1 MTTTA
6 HFWFDPTCPFTWAT
20 SRWLHETAPAQ
31 GAQVEWRLMS
41 LAVLNDGR
49 EVPEQHRA
57 GMALSWR
64 PLRLLAATSQVSG
77 SEAVG
82 ALFAAI
88 GTRIHEQRRTVDDAL
103 LAESLQEAGLPAD
116 LLAAADDASFD
127 DAVRSSHTE
136 AQERVGTES
145 GSPVLA
151 IGDGPAW
158 FGPVVSPVPTGQAAT
173 DLWQGLVAL
182 SSVAQF
188 SELKRGRLPLH
199 G

>member
-1 MTTTA
+1 MTTTVR
-6 HFWFDPTCPFTWAT
+6 FWFDPTCPFTWAT
-20 SRWLHETAPAQ
+20 SCWLRETAPAQ
-31 GAQVEWRLMS
+31 DAQVDWRLMS
-41 LAVLNDGR
+41 LAVLNDGK

-64 PLRLLAATSQVSG
+64 PLRLLAATDRKQDSA
-77 SEAVG
+77 AVG
-82 ALFAAI
+82 ALFAAL
-88 GTRIHEQRRTVDDAL
+88 GARLHEQQRTVDDAL

-116 LLAAADDASFD
+116 LLAAADDASYD
-127 DAVRSSHTE
+127 DDVRASHAE

-151 IGDGPAW
+151 IGAGPAW
-158 FGPVVSPVPTGQAAT
+158 FGPVLAPVPTGQAAT